1 MADVN
6 LSSSNPDVLTP
17 EFKKVFY
24 EKYRQLPSKI
34 DMFYTKESKGPRGDV
49 TKFSEI
55 GGQTNWTEFNGNVQY
70 EAVQE
75 GYDVT
80 LEHKEF
86 TKGFQLERK
95 LMDDDLTGIYS
106 QKPRTMGSAYART
119 REEHAARIFNQAFA
133 VDNFFYTHTEGVALC
148 SDSHTTRSGASTSVG
163 FDNVSTDAL
172 SATAV
177 ATARIA
183 MRKYRDAEANR
194 ISVTPNEILFPV
206 DLYETADEIIRSM
219 GKVGTELNN
228 TNVHEGAYKGIDW
241 EYLTDTNN
249 WFMMDSNAR
258 SEMLF
263 WIDRI
268 PVEFEFIE
276 DFDTII
282 AKWRGYSRYSMGYND
297 WRWIY
302 GANVS

>member
-106 QKPRTMGSAYART
+106 QKPRAP
-119 REEHAARIFNQAFA
+119 
-133 VDNFFYTHTEGVALC
+133 
-148 SDSHTTRSGASTSVG
+148 GAS
-163 FDNVSTDAL
+163 L
-172 SATAV
+172 SAAYV
-177 ATARIA
+177 R
-183 MRKYRDAEANR
+183 YR
-194 ISVTPNEILFPV
+194 SS
-206 DLYETADEIIRSM
+206 IR
-219 GKVGTELNN
+219 
-228 TNVHEGAYKGIDW
+228 
-241 EYLTDTNN
+241 
-249 WFMMDSNAR
+249 
-258 SEMLF
+258 
-263 WIDRI
+263 
-268 PVEFEFIE
+268 
-276 DFDTII
+276 
-282 AKWRGYSRYSMGYND
+282 AKAPPMP
-297 WRWIY
+297 
-302 GANVS
+302 